1 MAYFDYS
8 ATTKVEE
15 SVLDTYNKVIKD
27 YFYNPNSIYEDAL
40 QVKKLIDRATLN
52 IKETLKIDGDI
63 IYTSSASEA
72 NNLALKGICSKYR
85 NRGHIIMTTLYEHPS
100 IYETLKYL
108 EGFGFKTLFIPY
120 KNKELDYDFIKEN
133 LSSDVLMITTSLVS
147 SELGI
152 VTDYQKIRSLLK
164 SYPDIFYHVDAVQGF
179 TKLPILFD
187 AIDLLTISGHKIFAP
202 KSIGFLYKKKSVEL
216 DPLIHGGAS
225 TSIYR
230 SGTPDAA
237 LIASLSKAIR
247 LGYERMKEHYNY
259 VSHLR
264 DDLLLFLK
272 DYPHILVNSSSY
284 PFILNLSFEG
294 EKGEVVQRYFDM
306 ENILLSTKSSCSSKK
321 DYSEV
326 VYNYTLSKDRAT
338 SSIRISLSYKT
349 SQEDIQLLKKAIEKI
364 YNKLYS

>member
-8 ATTKVEE
+8 ATTKVDAN
-15 SVLDTYNKVIKD
+15 VLDTYNKVITN

-40 QVKKLIDRATLN
+40 KVKKLIEEATLN
-52 IKETLKIDGDI
+52 IKETLNLNGDI

-72 NNLALKGICSKYR
+72 NNLALKGICSKYK

-108 EGFGFKTLFIPY
+108 EGFGFKTIFIPY
-120 KNKELDYDFIKEN
+120 KNNELDYDFIKEN
-133 LSSDVLMITTSLVS
+133 LSSDVVLITTSLVS
-147 SELGI
+147 SELGV
-152 VTDYQKIRSLLK
+152 VTDYKRVKELLK
-164 SYPDIFYHVDAVQGF
+164 DYPNVFYHVDAVQGF
-179 TKLPILFD
+179 TKLPIDFED
-187 AIDLLTISGHKIFAP
+187 VDLLTVSGHKIFAP
-202 KSIGFLYKKKSVEL
+202 KSIGFLYKKKGAQL

-237 LIASLSKAIR
+237 LICALAKAVR
-247 LGYERMKEHYNY
+247 LGYEKMGERFKY
-259 VSHLR
+259 VSSLR

-272 DYPHILVNSSSY
+272 DYPHILVNSSNY
-284 PFILNLSFEG
+284 PFILNISFAG
-294 EKGEVVQRYFDM
+294 MKGEVVQRYFDM

-321 DYSEV
+321 EYSEV
-326 VYNYTLSKDRAT
+326 IYNYTLSKDRAT

-349 SQEDIQLLKKAIEKI
+349 SQADIQLLKKAIEKI